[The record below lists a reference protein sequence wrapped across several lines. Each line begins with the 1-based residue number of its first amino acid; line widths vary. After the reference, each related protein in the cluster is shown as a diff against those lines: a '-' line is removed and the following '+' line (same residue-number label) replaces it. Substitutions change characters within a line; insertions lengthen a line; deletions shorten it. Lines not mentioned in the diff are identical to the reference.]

1 MVYDN
6 CSSPDDRRA
15 RCEKYRLSRF
25 YRVHL
30 ISKEMDR
37 MTNKKFKL
45 AAMSLALTACVAAS
59 PLSAGA
65 EAPEAAADVQ
75 PSAAADTATEDKPS
89 PETVAAE
96 EPAAEAAA
104 DPVEETPAQS
114 TEEPPAQEPE
124 AAPAGDAAV
133 LPALPG
139 ARPVVVDMPAAEA
152 PADAAG
158 EPAEA
163 AEDPKDA
170 ADSAEETAEDADA
183 AEDAETPEPPE
194 IAIARPDAAQ
204 PAVQP
209 GIAAPAIQPGG
220 ISVMLPGETRQVALN
235 TQASNEDGTVMG
247 DFETVVKNAKAGQ
260 EIILQEDYTGSL
272 TIFDWIRLNLN
283 KKTVTGTITVDL
295 SGKKADGSRGTVEIV
310 NGTITGG
317 TESGVKITGAEGS
330 EILLKDLTITGNR
343 NDTSGYGGG
352 GVCADSGDL
361 TIDHCRIT
369 DNTAAN
375 GSGGG
380 VSMGGKHGGTV
391 ENASLTIKDSVI
403 SGNTSTAQGGGV
415 YAAVTDGSVSIT
427 GSTLSGNSATAQGG
441 GISVSASGSTDVT
454 LSGNTILEN
463 TAGQDGGG
471 IYLSRPEQS
480 ETAPDTTICGNT
492 IQKNSGKNG
501 GGIKLDNTSATLE
514 NNTILENTAQNAGG
528 GLRADTRSAAV
539 TCTLRNN
546 TIANNTAVT
555 GGGISS
561 GSSSLIYKNEYTGY
575 TCTIVMESGSVTGNT
590 ARTTLGTYGGGGVH
604 LTGNGSRF
612 VMKGGTIAGNN
623 ANCGGGIYSENYE
636 GISILGG
643 AIQGNRA
650 AKHGGGIYIRNS
662 MPNRTIAGSVT
673 NTVEQEVLDI
683 GSTVVISGN
692 TAGQLG
698 GGIYADNGV
707 TVRLAGYLLNNHAGT
722 AGADLYLTA
731 GSTEDKNRNVLVL
744 RRVSK
749 DDDWT
754 LVDCGHTIDG
764 WYIDGDED
772 GNNRWNADATVDAD
786 GNEIPKFIM
795 NLDTLLD
802 GSDYTILQDENGDYV
817 ITVGGKALAL
827 KAAHAVIPPEPT
839 PDPEPTPGPN
849 PTPDPEPTPITP
861 ETPESPEVPEAPG
874 ETPVTPI
881 STPTQTVA
889 PSGTH
894 LPQTGTSLFAA
905 LAMALS
911 GIALTAAGAWASLT
925 GRRCRH

>member
-1 MVYDN
+1 MVCNN

-352 GVCADSGDL
+352 
-361 TIDHCRIT
+361 
-369 DNTAAN
+369 
-375 GSGGG
+375 
-380 VSMGGKHGGTV
+380 
-391 ENASLTIKDSVI
+391 
-403 SGNTSTAQGGGV
+403 
-415 YAAVTDGSVSIT
+415 
-427 GSTLSGNSATAQGG
+427 
-441 GISVSASGSTDVT
+441 
-454 LSGNTILEN
+454 
-463 TAGQDGGG
+463 
-471 IYLSRPEQS
+471 
-480 ETAPDTTICGNT
+480 
-492 IQKNSGKNG
+492 
-501 GGIKLDNTSATLE
+501 
-514 NNTILENTAQNAGG
+514 
-528 GLRADTRSAAV
+528 
-539 TCTLRNN
+539 
-546 TIANNTAVT
+546 
-555 GGGISS
+555 ISS

-643 AIQGNRA
+643 TIQGNRA

-731 GSTEDKNRNVLVL
+731 GSAEDKNRNVLIL

-795 NLDTLLD
+795 NLDALLD

-861 ETPESPEVPEAPG
+861 ETPESPEVPVAPG

>member
-1 MVYDN
+1 M
-6 CSSPDDRRA
+6 
-15 RCEKYRLSRF
+15 
-25 YRVHL
+25 
-30 ISKEMDR
+30 
-37 MTNKKFKL
+37 
-45 AAMSLALTACVAAS
+45 
-59 PLSAGA
+59 
-65 EAPEAAADVQ
+65 
-75 PSAAADTATEDKPS
+75 
-89 PETVAAE
+89 
-96 EPAAEAAA
+96 
-104 DPVEETPAQS
+104 
-114 TEEPPAQEPE
+114 
-124 AAPAGDAAV
+124 
-133 LPALPG
+133 PALPG

-183 AEDAETPEPPE
+183 AEDAETPETPE

-380 VSMGGKHGGTV
+380 VSMGSKHGGTV

-403 SGNTSTAQGGGV
+403 SGNTSTAQGGG
-415 YAAVTDGSVSIT
+415 
-427 GSTLSGNSATAQGG
+427 
-441 GISVSASGSTDVT
+441 
-454 LSGNTILEN
+454 
-463 TAGQDGGG
+463 
-471 IYLSRPEQS
+471 
-480 ETAPDTTICGNT
+480 
-492 IQKNSGKNG
+492 
-501 GGIKLDNTSATLE
+501 
-514 NNTILENTAQNAGG
+514 
-528 GLRADTRSAAV
+528 
-539 TCTLRNN
+539 
-546 TIANNTAVT
+546 
-555 GGGISS
+555 
-561 GSSSLIYKNEYTGY
+561 
-575 TCTIVMESGSVTGNT
+575 
-590 ARTTLGTYGGGGVH
+590 
-604 LTGNGSRF
+604 
-612 VMKGGTIAGNN
+612 
-623 ANCGGGIYSENYE
+623 IYSENYE
-636 GISILGG
+636 GISILSG

-707 TVRLAGYLLNNHAGT
+707 TVRLAGYLLNSHAGT

-731 GSTEDKNRNVLVL
+731 GSAEDKNRNVLVL

-925 GRRCRH
+925 GKYARH

>member
-1 MVYDN
+1 MVCNN

-163 AEDPKDA
+163 AEDSKDA

-194 IAIARPDAAQ
+194 IAIARPDSAQ

-272 TIFDWIRLNLN
+272 TTFDWIRLNLN

-380 VSMGGKHGGTV
+380 VSMGGKHGGIV

-441 GISVSASGSTDVT
+441 GISVSTSGSTDVT

-501 GGIKLDNTSATLE
+501 GGI
-514 NNTILENTAQNAGG
+514 
-528 GLRADTRSAAV
+528 
-539 TCTLRNN
+539 
-546 TIANNTAVT
+546 
-555 GGGISS
+555 
-561 GSSSLIYKNEYTGY
+561 
-575 TCTIVMESGSVTGNT
+575 
-590 ARTTLGTYGGGGVH
+590 
-604 LTGNGSRF
+604 
-612 VMKGGTIAGNN
+612 
-623 ANCGGGIYSENYE
+623 
-636 GISILGG
+636 
-643 AIQGNRA
+643 
-650 AKHGGGIYIRNS
+650 
-662 MPNRTIAGSVT
+662 
-673 NTVEQEVLDI
+673 
-683 GSTVVISGN
+683 
-692 TAGQLG
+692 
-698 GGIYADNGV
+698 YADNGV

-731 GSTEDKNRNVLVL
+731 GSAEDKNRNVLIL

>member
-1 MVYDN
+1 MVCNN

-260 EIILQEDYTGSL
+260 EIVLQEDYTGSL
-272 TIFDWIRLNLN
+272 TTFDWIRLNLN

-295 SGKKADGSRGTVEIV
+295 SGKKADGSRGAVEIV
-310 NGTITGG
+310 NG
-317 TESGVKITGAEGS
+317 
-330 EILLKDLTITGNR
+330 TITGNR

-380 VSMGGKHGGTV
+380 VSMGG
-391 ENASLTIKDSVI
+391 
-403 SGNTSTAQGGGV
+403 
-415 YAAVTDGSVSIT
+415 
-427 GSTLSGNSATAQGG
+427 
-441 GISVSASGSTDVT
+441 
-454 LSGNTILEN
+454 
-463 TAGQDGGG
+463 
-471 IYLSRPEQS
+471 
-480 ETAPDTTICGNT
+480 
-492 IQKNSGKNG
+492 
-501 GGIKLDNTSATLE
+501 
-514 NNTILENTAQNAGG
+514 
-528 GLRADTRSAAV
+528 
-539 TCTLRNN
+539 
-546 TIANNTAVT
+546 
-555 GGGISS
+555 
-561 GSSSLIYKNEYTGY
+561 
-575 TCTIVMESGSVTGNT
+575 
-590 ARTTLGTYGGGGVH
+590 
-604 LTGNGSRF
+604 
-612 VMKGGTIAGNN
+612 
-623 ANCGGGIYSENYE
+623 
-636 GISILGG
+636 
-643 AIQGNRA
+643 
-650 AKHGGGIYIRNS
+650 KHGGGIYIRNS

-731 GSTEDKNRNVLVL
+731 GSTEDKNRNVLIL

-849 PTPDPEPTPITP
+849 PTPDPEPTPITL

-925 GRRCRH
+925 GKYARH

>member
-1 MVYDN
+1 MVCNN

-391 ENASLTIKDSVI
+391 ENASITIKDSVI

-501 GGIKLDNTSATLE
+501 G
-514 NNTILENTAQNAGG
+514 
-528 GLRADTRSAAV
+528 
-539 TCTLRNN
+539 C
-546 TIANNTAVT
+546 
-555 GGGISS
+555 
-561 GSSSLIYKNEYTGY
+561 
-575 TCTIVMESGSVTGNT
+575 
-590 ARTTLGTYGGGGVH
+590 
-604 LTGNGSRF
+604 
-612 VMKGGTIAGNN
+612 
-623 ANCGGGIYSENYE
+623 
-636 GISILGG
+636 
-643 AIQGNRA
+643 
-650 AKHGGGIYIRNS
+650 IYIRNS

-731 GSTEDKNRNVLVL
+731 GSAEDKNRNVLIL

>member
-1 MVYDN
+1 ML
-6 CSSPDDRRA
+6 P
-15 RCEKYRLSRF
+15 KTLKRLSPQR
-25 YRVHL
+25 
-30 ISKEMDR
+30 
-37 MTNKKFKL
+37 
-45 AAMSLALTACVAAS
+45 S
-59 PLSAGA
+59 PL
-65 EAPEAAADVQ
+65 
-75 PSAAADTATEDKPS
+75 
-89 PETVAAE
+89 
-96 EPAAEAAA
+96 
-104 DPVEETPAQS
+104 
-114 TEEPPAQEPE
+114 
-124 AAPAGDAAV
+124 
-133 LPALPG
+133 
-139 ARPVVVDMPAAEA
+139 
-152 PADAAG
+152 
-158 EPAEA
+158 
-163 AEDPKDA
+163 
-170 ADSAEETAEDADA
+170 
-183 AEDAETPEPPE
+183 
-194 IAIARPDAAQ
+194 

-391 ENASLTIKDSVI
+391 ENASITIKDSVI

-501 GGIKLDNTSATLE
+501 GGI
-514 NNTILENTAQNAGG
+514 
-528 GLRADTRSAAV
+528 
-539 TCTLRNN
+539 
-546 TIANNTAVT
+546 
-555 GGGISS
+555 
-561 GSSSLIYKNEYTGY
+561 
-575 TCTIVMESGSVTGNT
+575 
-590 ARTTLGTYGGGGVH
+590 
-604 LTGNGSRF
+604 
-612 VMKGGTIAGNN
+612 
-623 ANCGGGIYSENYE
+623 
-636 GISILGG
+636 
-643 AIQGNRA
+643 
-650 AKHGGGIYIRNS
+650 YIRNS

-731 GSTEDKNRNVLVL
+731 GSAEDKNRNVLIL

-795 NLDTLLD
+795 NLDALLD
-802 GSDYTILQDENGDYV
+802 GSDYTILQDENGDYI

-925 GRRCRH
+925 GKYARH

>member
-1 MVYDN
+1 
-6 CSSPDDRRA
+6 
-15 RCEKYRLSRF
+15 
-25 YRVHL
+25 
-30 ISKEMDR
+30 
-37 MTNKKFKL
+37 
-45 AAMSLALTACVAAS
+45 MSLALTACVAAS
-59 PLSAGA
+59 PLSAG
-65 EAPEAAADVQ
+65 
-75 PSAAADTATEDKPS
+75 
-89 PETVAAE
+89 
-96 EPAAEAAA
+96 
-104 DPVEETPAQS
+104 
-114 TEEPPAQEPE
+114 
-124 AAPAGDAAV
+124 
-133 LPALPG
+133 
-139 ARPVVVDMPAAEA
+139 AEA

-380 VSMGGKHGGTV
+380 VSMGSKHGGTV

-441 GISVSASGSTDVT
+441 GISVSTSGSTDVT

-463 TAGQDGGG
+463 TAGQD
-471 IYLSRPEQS
+471 
-480 ETAPDTTICGNT
+480 
-492 IQKNSGKNG
+492 
-501 GGIKLDNTSATLE
+501 
-514 NNTILENTAQNAGG
+514 
-528 GLRADTRSAAV
+528 
-539 TCTLRNN
+539 
-546 TIANNTAVT
+546 
-555 GGGISS
+555 
-561 GSSSLIYKNEYTGY
+561 
-575 TCTIVMESGSVTGNT
+575 
-590 ARTTLGTYGGGGVH
+590 
-604 LTGNGSRF
+604 
-612 VMKGGTIAGNN
+612 
-623 ANCGGGIYSENYE
+623 GGGIYSENYE

-662 MPNRTIAGSVT
+662 IPNRTIAGSVT

-731 GSTEDKNRNVLVL
+731 GSAEDKNRNVLIL

-861 ETPESPEVPEAPG
+861 ETPESPEVPVAPG

-925 GRRCRH
+925 GKYARH

>member
-1 MVYDN
+1 
-6 CSSPDDRRA
+6 
-15 RCEKYRLSRF
+15 
-25 YRVHL
+25 
-30 ISKEMDR
+30 
-37 MTNKKFKL
+37 
-45 AAMSLALTACVAAS
+45 MSLALTACVAAS
-59 PLSAGA
+59 PLSAG
-65 EAPEAAADVQ
+65 
-75 PSAAADTATEDKPS
+75 
-89 PETVAAE
+89 
-96 EPAAEAAA
+96 
-104 DPVEETPAQS
+104 
-114 TEEPPAQEPE
+114 
-124 AAPAGDAAV
+124 
-133 LPALPG
+133 
-139 ARPVVVDMPAAEA
+139 AEA

-380 VSMGGKHGGTV
+380 VSMGSKHGGTV

-441 GISVSASGSTDVT
+441 GISVSTSGSTDVT

-463 TAGQDGGG
+463 TAGQD
-471 IYLSRPEQS
+471 
-480 ETAPDTTICGNT
+480 
-492 IQKNSGKNG
+492 
-501 GGIKLDNTSATLE
+501 
-514 NNTILENTAQNAGG
+514 
-528 GLRADTRSAAV
+528 
-539 TCTLRNN
+539 
-546 TIANNTAVT
+546 
-555 GGGISS
+555 
-561 GSSSLIYKNEYTGY
+561 
-575 TCTIVMESGSVTGNT
+575 
-590 ARTTLGTYGGGGVH
+590 
-604 LTGNGSRF
+604 
-612 VMKGGTIAGNN
+612 
-623 ANCGGGIYSENYE
+623 GGGIYSENYE

-731 GSTEDKNRNVLVL
+731 GSAEDKNRNVLIL

-817 ITVGGKALAL
+817 ITIGGKALAL

-874 ETPVTPI
+874 KTPVTPI

-925 GRRCRH
+925 GKYARH

>member
-1 MVYDN
+1 M
-6 CSSPDDRRA
+6 
-15 RCEKYRLSRF
+15 
-25 YRVHL
+25 HL

-65 EAPEAAADVQ
+65 EAPEAAADVH

-220 ISVMLPGETRQVALN
+220 ISVMLPGETRQVALS

-501 GGIKLDNTSATLE
+501 GGI
-514 NNTILENTAQNAGG
+514 
-528 GLRADTRSAAV
+528 
-539 TCTLRNN
+539 
-546 TIANNTAVT
+546 
-555 GGGISS
+555 
-561 GSSSLIYKNEYTGY
+561 
-575 TCTIVMESGSVTGNT
+575 
-590 ARTTLGTYGGGGVH
+590 
-604 LTGNGSRF
+604 
-612 VMKGGTIAGNN
+612 
-623 ANCGGGIYSENYE
+623 
-636 GISILGG
+636 
-643 AIQGNRA
+643 
-650 AKHGGGIYIRNS
+650 YIRNS

-861 ETPESPEVPEAPG
+861 ETPEAPG

>member
-1 MVYDN
+1 MVCNN

-295 SGKKADGSRGTVEIV
+295 SGKKADGSRGAVEIV

-492 IQKNSGKNG
+492 IQKNSGKN
-501 GGIKLDNTSATLE
+501 
-514 NNTILENTAQNAGG
+514 
-528 GLRADTRSAAV
+528 
-539 TCTLRNN
+539 
-546 TIANNTAVT
+546 
-555 GGGISS
+555 
-561 GSSSLIYKNEYTGY
+561 
-575 TCTIVMESGSVTGNT
+575 
-590 ARTTLGTYGGGGVH
+590 
-604 LTGNGSRF
+604 
-612 VMKGGTIAGNN
+612 
-623 ANCGGGIYSENYE
+623 
-636 GISILGG
+636 
-643 AIQGNRA
+643 
-650 AKHGGGIYIRNS
+650 GGGIYIRNS

-861 ETPESPEVPEAPG
+861 ETPEAPG

>member
-1 MVYDN
+1 
-6 CSSPDDRRA
+6 
-15 RCEKYRLSRF
+15 
-25 YRVHL
+25 
-30 ISKEMDR
+30 
-37 MTNKKFKL
+37 
-45 AAMSLALTACVAAS
+45 MSLALTACVAAS

-114 TEEPPAQEPE
+114 TEEPPAQETE

-260 EIILQEDYTGSL
+260 EIVLQEDYTGSL

-352 GVCADSGDL
+352 
-361 TIDHCRIT
+361 
-369 DNTAAN
+369 
-375 GSGGG
+375 

-427 GSTLSGNSATAQGG
+427 DSTLSGNSATAQGG

-492 IQKNSGKNG
+492 IQKNSGKN
-501 GGIKLDNTSATLE
+501 
-514 NNTILENTAQNAGG
+514 
-528 GLRADTRSAAV
+528 
-539 TCTLRNN
+539 
-546 TIANNTAVT
+546 
-555 GGGISS
+555 
-561 GSSSLIYKNEYTGY
+561 
-575 TCTIVMESGSVTGNT
+575 
-590 ARTTLGTYGGGGVH
+590 
-604 LTGNGSRF
+604 
-612 VMKGGTIAGNN
+612 
-623 ANCGGGIYSENYE
+623 
-636 GISILGG
+636 
-643 AIQGNRA
+643 
-650 AKHGGGIYIRNS
+650 GGGIYIRNS

-731 GSTEDKNRNVLVL
+731 GSAEDKNRNVLIL

-817 ITVGGKALAL
+817 ITVSGKALAL

-849 PTPDPEPTPITP
+849 STPDPEPTPITP
-861 ETPESPEVPEAPG
+861 ETPESPEVPVAPG

-925 GRRCRH
+925 GKYARH

>member
-1 MVYDN
+1 MVCNN

-65 EAPEAAADVQ
+65 EAPE
-75 PSAAADTATEDKPS
+75 AAADTATEDKPS

-310 NGTITGG
+310 NGTITG
-317 TESGVKITGAEGS
+317 
-330 EILLKDLTITGNR
+330 NR

-403 SGNTSTAQGGGV
+403 SGNASTAQGGGV

-441 GISVSASGSTDVT
+441 GISVSTSGSTDVT

-492 IQKNSGKNG
+492 IQKNSGKN
-501 GGIKLDNTSATLE
+501 
-514 NNTILENTAQNAGG
+514 
-528 GLRADTRSAAV
+528 
-539 TCTLRNN
+539 
-546 TIANNTAVT
+546 
-555 GGGISS
+555 
-561 GSSSLIYKNEYTGY
+561 
-575 TCTIVMESGSVTGNT
+575 
-590 ARTTLGTYGGGGVH
+590 
-604 LTGNGSRF
+604 
-612 VMKGGTIAGNN
+612 
-623 ANCGGGIYSENYE
+623 
-636 GISILGG
+636 
-643 AIQGNRA
+643 
-650 AKHGGGIYIRNS
+650 
-662 MPNRTIAGSVT
+662 
-673 NTVEQEVLDI
+673 
-683 GSTVVISGN
+683 
-692 TAGQLG
+692 G

-861 ETPESPEVPEAPG
+861 ETPESPEVPEAPD

-925 GRRCRH
+925 GKYARH

>member
-1 MVYDN
+1 
-6 CSSPDDRRA
+6 
-15 RCEKYRLSRF
+15 
-25 YRVHL
+25 
-30 ISKEMDR
+30 
-37 MTNKKFKL
+37 
-45 AAMSLALTACVAAS
+45 MSLALTACVAAS
-59 PLSAGA
+59 PLSAG
-65 EAPEAAADVQ
+65 
-75 PSAAADTATEDKPS
+75 
-89 PETVAAE
+89 
-96 EPAAEAAA
+96 
-104 DPVEETPAQS
+104 
-114 TEEPPAQEPE
+114 
-124 AAPAGDAAV
+124 
-133 LPALPG
+133 
-139 ARPVVVDMPAAEA
+139 AEA

-260 EIILQEDYTGSL
+260 EIVLQEDYTGSL

-295 SGKKADGSRGTVEIV
+295 SGKKADGSRGAVEIV

-330 EILLKDLTITGNR
+330 EILLKGLTITGNR

-380 VSMGGKHGGTV
+380 VSMGSKHGGTV

-471 IYLSRPEQS
+471 IY
-480 ETAPDTTICGNT
+480 
-492 IQKNSGKNG
+492 
-501 GGIKLDNTSATLE
+501 
-514 NNTILENTAQNAGG
+514 
-528 GLRADTRSAAV
+528 
-539 TCTLRNN
+539 
-546 TIANNTAVT
+546 
-555 GGGISS
+555 
-561 GSSSLIYKNEYTGY
+561 
-575 TCTIVMESGSVTGNT
+575 
-590 ARTTLGTYGGGGVH
+590 
-604 LTGNGSRF
+604 
-612 VMKGGTIAGNN
+612 
-623 ANCGGGIYSENYE
+623 SENYE

-673 NTVEQEVLDI
+673 STVEQEVLDI

-731 GSTEDKNRNVLVL
+731 GSAEDKNRNVLIL

-849 PTPDPEPTPITP
+849 STPDPEPTPITP
-861 ETPESPEVPEAPG
+861 ETPESPEVPVAPG

-911 GIALTAAGAWASLT
+911 GIALADAGAWASLT
-925 GRRCRH
+925 GKYARH

>member
-1 MVYDN
+1 MVCNN

-89 PETVAAE
+89 PETVATE

-163 AEDPKDA
+163 AEDSKDA

-194 IAIARPDAAQ
+194 IAIARPDSAQ

-272 TIFDWIRLNLN
+272 TTFDWIRLNLN

-380 VSMGGKHGGTV
+380 VSMGGKHGGIV

-492 IQKNSGKNG
+492 IQKNSGKN
-501 GGIKLDNTSATLE
+501 
-514 NNTILENTAQNAGG
+514 
-528 GLRADTRSAAV
+528 
-539 TCTLRNN
+539 
-546 TIANNTAVT
+546 
-555 GGGISS
+555 
-561 GSSSLIYKNEYTGY
+561 
-575 TCTIVMESGSVTGNT
+575 
-590 ARTTLGTYGGGGVH
+590 
-604 LTGNGSRF
+604 
-612 VMKGGTIAGNN
+612 
-623 ANCGGGIYSENYE
+623 
-636 GISILGG
+636 
-643 AIQGNRA
+643 
-650 AKHGGGIYIRNS
+650 GGGIYIRNS

>member
-1 MVYDN
+1 
-6 CSSPDDRRA
+6 
-15 RCEKYRLSRF
+15 
-25 YRVHL
+25 
-30 ISKEMDR
+30 
-37 MTNKKFKL
+37 
-45 AAMSLALTACVAAS
+45 MSLALTACVAAS

-65 EAPEAAADVQ
+65 EAADVQ

-114 TEEPPAQEPE
+114 TEEPPAQETE

-170 ADSAEETAEDADA
+170 VDSAEETAEDADA

-295 SGKKADGSRGTVEIV
+295 SGKKADGSRGAVEIV
-310 NGTITGG
+310 NG
-317 TESGVKITGAEGS
+317 
-330 EILLKDLTITGNR
+330 TITGNR
-343 NDTSGYGGG
+343 NDTSGYG
-352 GVCADSGDL
+352 
-361 TIDHCRIT
+361 
-369 DNTAAN
+369 
-375 GSGGG
+375 
-380 VSMGGKHGGTV
+380 
-391 ENASLTIKDSVI
+391 
-403 SGNTSTAQGGGV
+403 
-415 YAAVTDGSVSIT
+415 
-427 GSTLSGNSATAQGG
+427 GG

-731 GSTEDKNRNVLVL
+731 GSAEDKNRNVLIL

-817 ITVGGKALAL
+817 ITVSGKALAL

-849 PTPDPEPTPITP
+849 STPDPEPTPITP
-861 ETPESPEVPEAPG
+861 ETPESPEVPVAPG

-889 PSGTH
+889 TSGTH

-925 GRRCRH
+925 GKYARH

>member
-1 MVYDN
+1 
-6 CSSPDDRRA
+6 
-15 RCEKYRLSRF
+15 
-25 YRVHL
+25 
-30 ISKEMDR
+30 

-170 ADSAEETAEDADA
+170 ADFAEETAEDADA

-260 EIILQEDYTGSL
+260 EIVLQEDYTGSL
-272 TIFDWIRLNLN
+272 TTFDWIRLNLN

-295 SGKKADGSRGTVEIV
+295 SGKKADGSRGAVEIV

-501 GGIKLDNTSATLE
+501 GGI
-514 NNTILENTAQNAGG
+514 
-528 GLRADTRSAAV
+528 
-539 TCTLRNN
+539 
-546 TIANNTAVT
+546 
-555 GGGISS
+555 
-561 GSSSLIYKNEYTGY
+561 
-575 TCTIVMESGSVTGNT
+575 
-590 ARTTLGTYGGGGVH
+590 
-604 LTGNGSRF
+604 
-612 VMKGGTIAGNN
+612 
-623 ANCGGGIYSENYE
+623 
-636 GISILGG
+636 
-643 AIQGNRA
+643 
-650 AKHGGGIYIRNS
+650 
-662 MPNRTIAGSVT
+662 
-673 NTVEQEVLDI
+673 
-683 GSTVVISGN
+683 
-692 TAGQLG
+692 
-698 GGIYADNGV
+698 YADNGV

-731 GSTEDKNRNVLVL
+731 GSAEDKNRNVLIL

>member
-1 MVYDN
+1 MAGFFASFWHFFAFGGFAGRTAFCECLSCFLPFRRLDRQFFQKTVYNN

-163 AEDPKDA
+163 AEDSKDA

-209 GIAAPAIQPGG
+209 GIAAPAIQPSG

-283 KKTVTGTITVDL
+283 KKTVTGTITIDL

-352 GVCADSGDL
+352 G
-361 TIDHCRIT
+361 
-369 DNTAAN
+369 
-375 GSGGG
+375 
-380 VSMGGKHGGTV
+380 
-391 ENASLTIKDSVI
+391 
-403 SGNTSTAQGGGV
+403 
-415 YAAVTDGSVSIT
+415 
-427 GSTLSGNSATAQGG
+427 
-441 GISVSASGSTDVT
+441 
-454 LSGNTILEN
+454 
-463 TAGQDGGG
+463 
-471 IYLSRPEQS
+471 
-480 ETAPDTTICGNT
+480 
-492 IQKNSGKNG
+492 
-501 GGIKLDNTSATLE
+501 
-514 NNTILENTAQNAGG
+514 
-528 GLRADTRSAAV
+528 
-539 TCTLRNN
+539 
-546 TIANNTAVT
+546 
-555 GGGISS
+555 
-561 GSSSLIYKNEYTGY
+561 
-575 TCTIVMESGSVTGNT
+575 
-590 ARTTLGTYGGGGVH
+590 
-604 LTGNGSRF
+604 
-612 VMKGGTIAGNN
+612 
-623 ANCGGGIYSENYE
+623 
-636 GISILGG
+636 
-643 AIQGNRA
+643 
-650 AKHGGGIYIRNS
+650 
-662 MPNRTIAGSVT
+662 
-673 NTVEQEVLDI
+673 
-683 GSTVVISGN
+683 
-692 TAGQLG
+692 
-698 GGIYADNGV
+698 IYADNGV

-731 GSTEDKNRNVLVL
+731 GSDEDKNRNVLIL

-849 PTPDPEPTPITP
+849 STPDPEPTPITP
-861 ETPESPEVPEAPG
+861 ETPESPEVPVAPG

-925 GRRCRH
+925 GKYARH

>member
-1 MVYDN
+1 MVCNN

-114 TEEPPAQEPE
+114 TEEPPAQETE

-170 ADSAEETAEDADA
+170 ADFAEETAEDADA

-295 SGKKADGSRGTVEIV
+295 SGKKTDGSRGTVEIV
-310 NGTITGG
+310 NGTITG
-317 TESGVKITGAEGS
+317 K
-330 EILLKDLTITGNR
+330 R

-492 IQKNSGKNG
+492 IQKNSGKN
-501 GGIKLDNTSATLE
+501 
-514 NNTILENTAQNAGG
+514 
-528 GLRADTRSAAV
+528 
-539 TCTLRNN
+539 
-546 TIANNTAVT
+546 
-555 GGGISS
+555 
-561 GSSSLIYKNEYTGY
+561 
-575 TCTIVMESGSVTGNT
+575 
-590 ARTTLGTYGGGGVH
+590 
-604 LTGNGSRF
+604 
-612 VMKGGTIAGNN
+612 
-623 ANCGGGIYSENYE
+623 
-636 GISILGG
+636 
-643 AIQGNRA
+643 
-650 AKHGGGIYIRNS
+650 
-662 MPNRTIAGSVT
+662 
-673 NTVEQEVLDI
+673 
-683 GSTVVISGN
+683 
-692 TAGQLG
+692 G

>member
-1 MVYDN
+1 MVCNN

-65 EAPEAAADVQ
+65 EAPEAAADVH

-415 YAAVTDGSVSIT
+415 YAAVTDGSVPIT

-501 GGIKLDNTSATLE
+501 GGI
-514 NNTILENTAQNAGG
+514 
-528 GLRADTRSAAV
+528 
-539 TCTLRNN
+539 
-546 TIANNTAVT
+546 
-555 GGGISS
+555 
-561 GSSSLIYKNEYTGY
+561 
-575 TCTIVMESGSVTGNT
+575 
-590 ARTTLGTYGGGGVH
+590 
-604 LTGNGSRF
+604 
-612 VMKGGTIAGNN
+612 
-623 ANCGGGIYSENYE
+623 
-636 GISILGG
+636 
-643 AIQGNRA
+643 
-650 AKHGGGIYIRNS
+650 
-662 MPNRTIAGSVT
+662 
-673 NTVEQEVLDI
+673 
-683 GSTVVISGN
+683 
-692 TAGQLG
+692 
-698 GGIYADNGV
+698 YADNGV

-731 GSTEDKNRNVLVL
+731 GSAEDKNRNVLIL

-795 NLDTLLD
+795 NPDTLLD

>member
-1 MVYDN
+1 
-6 CSSPDDRRA
+6 
-15 RCEKYRLSRF
+15 
-25 YRVHL
+25 
-30 ISKEMDR
+30 
-37 MTNKKFKL
+37 
-45 AAMSLALTACVAAS
+45 MSLALTACVAAS

-114 TEEPPAQEPE
+114 TEEPPAQETE

-260 EIILQEDYTGSL
+260 EIVLQEDYTGSL

-295 SGKKADGSRGTVEIV
+295 SGKKADGSRGAVEIV

-343 NDTSGYGGG
+343 NDTSGYG
-352 GVCADSGDL
+352 
-361 TIDHCRIT
+361 
-369 DNTAAN
+369 
-375 GSGGG
+375 
-380 VSMGGKHGGTV
+380 
-391 ENASLTIKDSVI
+391 
-403 SGNTSTAQGGGV
+403 
-415 YAAVTDGSVSIT
+415 
-427 GSTLSGNSATAQGG
+427 
-441 GISVSASGSTDVT
+441 
-454 LSGNTILEN
+454 
-463 TAGQDGGG
+463 
-471 IYLSRPEQS
+471 
-480 ETAPDTTICGNT
+480 
-492 IQKNSGKNG
+492 
-501 GGIKLDNTSATLE
+501 
-514 NNTILENTAQNAGG
+514 
-528 GLRADTRSAAV
+528 
-539 TCTLRNN
+539 
-546 TIANNTAVT
+546 
-555 GGGISS
+555 
-561 GSSSLIYKNEYTGY
+561 
-575 TCTIVMESGSVTGNT
+575 
-590 ARTTLGTYGGGGVH
+590 
-604 LTGNGSRF
+604 
-612 VMKGGTIAGNN
+612 
-623 ANCGGGIYSENYE
+623 GGGIYSENYE

-731 GSTEDKNRNVLVL
+731 GSAEDKNRNVLIL

-795 NLDTLLD
+795 NPDTLLD

-861 ETPESPEVPEAPG
+861 KTPESPEVPVAPG

-925 GRRCRH
+925 GKYARH

>member
-1 MVYDN
+1 MVCNN

-158 EPAEA
+158 EPTEA

-220 ISVMLPGETRQVALN
+220 ISVMLPGETRQVALS

-501 GGIKLDNTSATLE
+501 GGI
-514 NNTILENTAQNAGG
+514 
-528 GLRADTRSAAV
+528 
-539 TCTLRNN
+539 
-546 TIANNTAVT
+546 
-555 GGGISS
+555 
-561 GSSSLIYKNEYTGY
+561 
-575 TCTIVMESGSVTGNT
+575 
-590 ARTTLGTYGGGGVH
+590 
-604 LTGNGSRF
+604 
-612 VMKGGTIAGNN
+612 
-623 ANCGGGIYSENYE
+623 
-636 GISILGG
+636 
-643 AIQGNRA
+643 
-650 AKHGGGIYIRNS
+650 YIRNS

-731 GSTEDKNRNVLVL
+731 GSAEDKNRNVLIL

-874 ETPVTPI
+874 ETPVTSI

>member
-1 MVYDN
+1 MVCN
-6 CSSPDDRRA
+6 SCSSPDDRRA

-139 ARPVVVDMPAAEA
+139 ARPVVVDMPATEA

-183 AEDAETPEPPE
+183 AEDTETPEPPE

-260 EIILQEDYTGSL
+260 EIVLQEDYTGSL

-501 GGIKLDNTSATLE
+501 GGI
-514 NNTILENTAQNAGG
+514 
-528 GLRADTRSAAV
+528 
-539 TCTLRNN
+539 
-546 TIANNTAVT
+546 
-555 GGGISS
+555 
-561 GSSSLIYKNEYTGY
+561 
-575 TCTIVMESGSVTGNT
+575 
-590 ARTTLGTYGGGGVH
+590 
-604 LTGNGSRF
+604 
-612 VMKGGTIAGNN
+612 
-623 ANCGGGIYSENYE
+623 
-636 GISILGG
+636 
-643 AIQGNRA
+643 
-650 AKHGGGIYIRNS
+650 
-662 MPNRTIAGSVT
+662 
-673 NTVEQEVLDI
+673 
-683 GSTVVISGN
+683 
-692 TAGQLG
+692 
-698 GGIYADNGV
+698 YADNGV

-731 GSTEDKNRNVLVL
+731 GSAEDKNRNVLIL

-802 GSDYTILQDENGDYV
+802 GSDYTILQDENGDYI

>member
-1 MVYDN
+1 MVCNN

-124 AAPAGDAAV
+124 AAPAGDAAI

-260 EIILQEDYTGSL
+260 EIVLQEDYTGSL
-272 TIFDWIRLNLN
+272 TTFDWIRLNLN

-295 SGKKADGSRGTVEIV
+295 SGKKADGSRGAVEIV
-310 NGTITGG
+310 NG
-317 TESGVKITGAEGS
+317 
-330 EILLKDLTITGNR
+330 TITGNR

-352 GVCADSGDL
+352 GVCADSG
-361 TIDHCRIT
+361 
-369 DNTAAN
+369 
-375 GSGGG
+375 
-380 VSMGGKHGGTV
+380 
-391 ENASLTIKDSVI
+391 
-403 SGNTSTAQGGGV
+403 
-415 YAAVTDGSVSIT
+415 
-427 GSTLSGNSATAQGG
+427 
-441 GISVSASGSTDVT
+441 
-454 LSGNTILEN
+454 
-463 TAGQDGGG
+463 
-471 IYLSRPEQS
+471 
-480 ETAPDTTICGNT
+480 
-492 IQKNSGKNG
+492 
-501 GGIKLDNTSATLE
+501 
-514 NNTILENTAQNAGG
+514 
-528 GLRADTRSAAV
+528 
-539 TCTLRNN
+539 
-546 TIANNTAVT
+546 
-555 GGGISS
+555 
-561 GSSSLIYKNEYTGY
+561 LIYKNEYTGY

-731 GSTEDKNRNVLVL
+731 GSAEDKNRNVLIL

-861 ETPESPEVPEAPG
+861 ETPESPEVPVAPG

>member
-1 MVYDN
+1 M
-6 CSSPDDRRA
+6 
-15 RCEKYRLSRF
+15 
-25 YRVHL
+25 HL

-65 EAPEAAADVQ
+65 EAPEAAADVH

-403 SGNTSTAQGGGV
+403 SGNASTAQGGGV

-441 GISVSASGSTDVT
+441 GISVSTSGSTDVT

-492 IQKNSGKNG
+492 IQKNSGKN
-501 GGIKLDNTSATLE
+501 
-514 NNTILENTAQNAGG
+514 
-528 GLRADTRSAAV
+528 
-539 TCTLRNN
+539 
-546 TIANNTAVT
+546 
-555 GGGISS
+555 
-561 GSSSLIYKNEYTGY
+561 
-575 TCTIVMESGSVTGNT
+575 
-590 ARTTLGTYGGGGVH
+590 
-604 LTGNGSRF
+604 
-612 VMKGGTIAGNN
+612 
-623 ANCGGGIYSENYE
+623 
-636 GISILGG
+636 
-643 AIQGNRA
+643 
-650 AKHGGGIYIRNS
+650 GGGIYIRNS

-731 GSTEDKNRNVLVL
+731 GSTEDKNRNVLIL

>member
-1 MVYDN
+1 MVCNN

-124 AAPAGDAAV
+124 AAPAGDAAI

-260 EIILQEDYTGSL
+260 EIVLQEDYTGSL
-272 TIFDWIRLNLN
+272 TTFDWIRLNLN

-441 GISVSASGSTDVT
+441 GISVSTSGSTDVT

-501 GGIKLDNTSATLE
+501 GGI
-514 NNTILENTAQNAGG
+514 
-528 GLRADTRSAAV
+528 
-539 TCTLRNN
+539 
-546 TIANNTAVT
+546 
-555 GGGISS
+555 
-561 GSSSLIYKNEYTGY
+561 
-575 TCTIVMESGSVTGNT
+575 
-590 ARTTLGTYGGGGVH
+590 
-604 LTGNGSRF
+604 
-612 VMKGGTIAGNN
+612 
-623 ANCGGGIYSENYE
+623 
-636 GISILGG
+636 
-643 AIQGNRA
+643 
-650 AKHGGGIYIRNS
+650 YIRNS

-692 TAGQLG
+692 TAGRLG
-698 GGIYADNGV
+698 DGIYADNGV

-731 GSTEDKNRNVLVL
+731 GSAEDKNRNVLIL

-802 GSDYTILQDENGDYV
+802 GSDYTILQDENRDYV

>member
-1 MVYDN
+1 MVCNN

-124 AAPAGDAAV
+124 AAPAGDAAI

-463 TAGQDGGG
+463 TAGQDG
-471 IYLSRPEQS
+471 
-480 ETAPDTTICGNT
+480 
-492 IQKNSGKNG
+492 
-501 GGIKLDNTSATLE
+501 
-514 NNTILENTAQNAGG
+514 
-528 GLRADTRSAAV
+528 
-539 TCTLRNN
+539 
-546 TIANNTAVT
+546 
-555 GGGISS
+555 
-561 GSSSLIYKNEYTGY
+561 
-575 TCTIVMESGSVTGNT
+575 
-590 ARTTLGTYGGGGVH
+590 
-604 LTGNGSRF
+604 NGSRF

-731 GSTEDKNRNVLVL
+731 GSAEDKNRNVLIL

>member
-1 MVYDN
+1 
-6 CSSPDDRRA
+6 
-15 RCEKYRLSRF
+15 
-25 YRVHL
+25 
-30 ISKEMDR
+30 
-37 MTNKKFKL
+37 
-45 AAMSLALTACVAAS
+45 
-59 PLSAGA
+59 
-65 EAPEAAADVQ
+65 
-75 PSAAADTATEDKPS
+75 
-89 PETVAAE
+89 
-96 EPAAEAAA
+96 
-104 DPVEETPAQS
+104 
-114 TEEPPAQEPE
+114 
-124 AAPAGDAAV
+124 
-133 LPALPG
+133 
-139 ARPVVVDMPAAEA
+139 MPAAEA

-260 EIILQEDYTGSL
+260 EIVLQEDYTGSL
-272 TIFDWIRLNLN
+272 TTFDWIRLNLN

-295 SGKKADGSRGTVEIV
+295 SGKKADGSRGAVEIV
-310 NGTITGG
+310 NG
-317 TESGVKITGAEGS
+317 
-330 EILLKDLTITGNR
+330 TITGNR

-380 VSMGGKHGGTV
+380 VSMGG
-391 ENASLTIKDSVI
+391 
-403 SGNTSTAQGGGV
+403 
-415 YAAVTDGSVSIT
+415 
-427 GSTLSGNSATAQGG
+427 
-441 GISVSASGSTDVT
+441 
-454 LSGNTILEN
+454 
-463 TAGQDGGG
+463 
-471 IYLSRPEQS
+471 
-480 ETAPDTTICGNT
+480 
-492 IQKNSGKNG
+492 
-501 GGIKLDNTSATLE
+501 
-514 NNTILENTAQNAGG
+514 
-528 GLRADTRSAAV
+528 
-539 TCTLRNN
+539 
-546 TIANNTAVT
+546 
-555 GGGISS
+555 
-561 GSSSLIYKNEYTGY
+561 
-575 TCTIVMESGSVTGNT
+575 
-590 ARTTLGTYGGGGVH
+590 
-604 LTGNGSRF
+604 
-612 VMKGGTIAGNN
+612 
-623 ANCGGGIYSENYE
+623 
-636 GISILGG
+636 
-643 AIQGNRA
+643 
-650 AKHGGGIYIRNS
+650 KHGGGIYIRNS

-731 GSTEDKNRNVLVL
+731 GSTEDKNRNVLIL

-911 GIALTAAGAWASLT
+911 G
-925 GRRCRH
+925 RRCRH

>member
-1 MVYDN
+1 MVCNN

-260 EIILQEDYTGSL
+260 EIVLQEDYTGSL
-272 TIFDWIRLNLN
+272 TTFDWIRLNLN

-380 VSMGGKHGGTV
+380 VSMGGKHGG
-391 ENASLTIKDSVI
+391 
-403 SGNTSTAQGGGV
+403 
-415 YAAVTDGSVSIT
+415 
-427 GSTLSGNSATAQGG
+427 
-441 GISVSASGSTDVT
+441 
-454 LSGNTILEN
+454 
-463 TAGQDGGG
+463 
-471 IYLSRPEQS
+471 
-480 ETAPDTTICGNT
+480 
-492 IQKNSGKNG
+492 
-501 GGIKLDNTSATLE
+501 
-514 NNTILENTAQNAGG
+514 
-528 GLRADTRSAAV
+528 
-539 TCTLRNN
+539 
-546 TIANNTAVT
+546 
-555 GGGISS
+555 
-561 GSSSLIYKNEYTGY
+561 
-575 TCTIVMESGSVTGNT
+575 
-590 ARTTLGTYGGGGVH
+590 
-604 LTGNGSRF
+604 
-612 VMKGGTIAGNN
+612 
-623 ANCGGGIYSENYE
+623 
-636 GISILGG
+636 
-643 AIQGNRA
+643 
-650 AKHGGGIYIRNS
+650 GIYIRNS

-731 GSTEDKNRNVLVL
+731 GSAEDKNRNVLIL

>member
-1 MVYDN
+1 M
-6 CSSPDDRRA
+6 
-15 RCEKYRLSRF
+15 
-25 YRVHL
+25 HL

-133 LPALPG
+133 LSALPG

-158 EPAEA
+158 EPAES

-295 SGKKADGSRGTVEIV
+295 SGKKADGSRGAVEIV

-501 GGIKLDNTSATLE
+501 GGI
-514 NNTILENTAQNAGG
+514 
-528 GLRADTRSAAV
+528 
-539 TCTLRNN
+539 
-546 TIANNTAVT
+546 
-555 GGGISS
+555 
-561 GSSSLIYKNEYTGY
+561 
-575 TCTIVMESGSVTGNT
+575 
-590 ARTTLGTYGGGGVH
+590 
-604 LTGNGSRF
+604 
-612 VMKGGTIAGNN
+612 
-623 ANCGGGIYSENYE
+623 
-636 GISILGG
+636 
-643 AIQGNRA
+643 
-650 AKHGGGIYIRNS
+650 YIRNS

-731 GSTEDKNRNVLVL
+731 GSAEDKNRNVLVL

-874 ETPVTPI
+874 ETPVIPI

>member
-1 MVYDN
+1 
-6 CSSPDDRRA
+6 
-15 RCEKYRLSRF
+15 
-25 YRVHL
+25 
-30 ISKEMDR
+30 
-37 MTNKKFKL
+37 
-45 AAMSLALTACVAAS
+45 
-59 PLSAGA
+59 
-65 EAPEAAADVQ
+65 
-75 PSAAADTATEDKPS
+75 
-89 PETVAAE
+89 
-96 EPAAEAAA
+96 
-104 DPVEETPAQS
+104 
-114 TEEPPAQEPE
+114 
-124 AAPAGDAAV
+124 
-133 LPALPG
+133 
-139 ARPVVVDMPAAEA
+139 MPAAEA

-194 IAIARPDAAQ
+194 IVIARPDAAQ

-260 EIILQEDYTGSL
+260 EIVLQEDYTGSL

-380 VSMGGKHGGTV
+380 VSMGSKHGGTV

-441 GISVSASGSTDVT
+441 GI
-454 LSGNTILEN
+454 
-463 TAGQDGGG
+463 
-471 IYLSRPEQS
+471 YLSRPEQS

-492 IQKNSGKNG
+492 IQKNSGKN
-501 GGIKLDNTSATLE
+501 
-514 NNTILENTAQNAGG
+514 
-528 GLRADTRSAAV
+528 
-539 TCTLRNN
+539 
-546 TIANNTAVT
+546 
-555 GGGISS
+555 
-561 GSSSLIYKNEYTGY
+561 
-575 TCTIVMESGSVTGNT
+575 
-590 ARTTLGTYGGGGVH
+590 
-604 LTGNGSRF
+604 
-612 VMKGGTIAGNN
+612 
-623 ANCGGGIYSENYE
+623 
-636 GISILGG
+636 
-643 AIQGNRA
+643 
-650 AKHGGGIYIRNS
+650 GGGIYIRNS

-731 GSTEDKNRNVLVL
+731 GSAEDKNRNVLIL

-802 GSDYTILQDENGDYV
+802 GSDYTILQDENRDYV

-861 ETPESPEVPEAPG
+861 ETPESPEVPVAPG

>member
-1 MVYDN
+1 MVCSN

-209 GIAAPAIQPGG
+209 GIAAPAIQPGD

-380 VSMGGKHGGTV
+380 VSMGSKHGGTV

-501 GGIKLDNTSATLE
+501 GGI
-514 NNTILENTAQNAGG
+514 
-528 GLRADTRSAAV
+528 
-539 TCTLRNN
+539 
-546 TIANNTAVT
+546 
-555 GGGISS
+555 
-561 GSSSLIYKNEYTGY
+561 
-575 TCTIVMESGSVTGNT
+575 
-590 ARTTLGTYGGGGVH
+590 
-604 LTGNGSRF
+604 
-612 VMKGGTIAGNN
+612 
-623 ANCGGGIYSENYE
+623 
-636 GISILGG
+636 
-643 AIQGNRA
+643 
-650 AKHGGGIYIRNS
+650 YIRNS

-731 GSTEDKNRNVLVL
+731 GSAEDKNRNVLIL

-925 GRRCRH
+925 GRHCRH

>member
-1 MVYDN
+1 
-6 CSSPDDRRA
+6 
-15 RCEKYRLSRF
+15 
-25 YRVHL
+25 
-30 ISKEMDR
+30 

-310 NGTITGG
+310 NGTITG
-317 TESGVKITGAEGS
+317 
-330 EILLKDLTITGNR
+330 NR

-492 IQKNSGKNG
+492 IQKNSGKN
-501 GGIKLDNTSATLE
+501 
-514 NNTILENTAQNAGG
+514 
-528 GLRADTRSAAV
+528 
-539 TCTLRNN
+539 
-546 TIANNTAVT
+546 
-555 GGGISS
+555 
-561 GSSSLIYKNEYTGY
+561 
-575 TCTIVMESGSVTGNT
+575 
-590 ARTTLGTYGGGGVH
+590 
-604 LTGNGSRF
+604 
-612 VMKGGTIAGNN
+612 
-623 ANCGGGIYSENYE
+623 
-636 GISILGG
+636 
-643 AIQGNRA
+643 
-650 AKHGGGIYIRNS
+650 GGGIYIRNS

>member
-1 MVYDN
+1 M
-6 CSSPDDRRA
+6 
-15 RCEKYRLSRF
+15 
-25 YRVHL
+25 HL

-310 NGTITGG
+310 NGTITG
-317 TESGVKITGAEGS
+317 
-330 EILLKDLTITGNR
+330 NR

-352 GVCADSGDL
+352 SVCADSGDL

-463 TAGQDGGG
+463 TAGQ
-471 IYLSRPEQS
+471 
-480 ETAPDTTICGNT
+480 
-492 IQKNSGKNG
+492 
-501 GGIKLDNTSATLE
+501 
-514 NNTILENTAQNAGG
+514 
-528 GLRADTRSAAV
+528 
-539 TCTLRNN
+539 
-546 TIANNTAVT
+546 
-555 GGGISS
+555 
-561 GSSSLIYKNEYTGY
+561 
-575 TCTIVMESGSVTGNT
+575 
-590 ARTTLGTYGGGGVH
+590 
-604 LTGNGSRF
+604 
-612 VMKGGTIAGNN
+612 
-623 ANCGGGIYSENYE
+623 
-636 GISILGG
+636 
-643 AIQGNRA
+643 
-650 AKHGGGIYIRNS
+650 
-662 MPNRTIAGSVT
+662 
-673 NTVEQEVLDI
+673 
-683 GSTVVISGN
+683 
-692 TAGQLG
+692 LG

-731 GSTEDKNRNVLVL
+731 GSAEDKNRNVLIL

>member
-1 MVYDN
+1 
-6 CSSPDDRRA
+6 
-15 RCEKYRLSRF
+15 
-25 YRVHL
+25 
-30 ISKEMDR
+30 

-124 AAPAGDAAV
+124 AAPAGDAAI

-260 EIILQEDYTGSL
+260 EIVLQEDYTGSL
-272 TIFDWIRLNLN
+272 TTFDWIRLNLN

-295 SGKKADGSRGTVEIV
+295 SGKKADGSRGAVEIV
-310 NGTITGG
+310 NG
-317 TESGVKITGAEGS
+317 
-330 EILLKDLTITGNR
+330 TITGNR

-380 VSMGGKHGGTV
+380 VSMGG
-391 ENASLTIKDSVI
+391 
-403 SGNTSTAQGGGV
+403 
-415 YAAVTDGSVSIT
+415 
-427 GSTLSGNSATAQGG
+427 
-441 GISVSASGSTDVT
+441 
-454 LSGNTILEN
+454 
-463 TAGQDGGG
+463 
-471 IYLSRPEQS
+471 
-480 ETAPDTTICGNT
+480 
-492 IQKNSGKNG
+492 
-501 GGIKLDNTSATLE
+501 
-514 NNTILENTAQNAGG
+514 
-528 GLRADTRSAAV
+528 
-539 TCTLRNN
+539 
-546 TIANNTAVT
+546 
-555 GGGISS
+555 
-561 GSSSLIYKNEYTGY
+561 
-575 TCTIVMESGSVTGNT
+575 
-590 ARTTLGTYGGGGVH
+590 
-604 LTGNGSRF
+604 
-612 VMKGGTIAGNN
+612 
-623 ANCGGGIYSENYE
+623 
-636 GISILGG
+636 
-643 AIQGNRA
+643 
-650 AKHGGGIYIRNS
+650 KHGGGIYIRNS

>member
-1 MVYDN
+1 
-6 CSSPDDRRA
+6 
-15 RCEKYRLSRF
+15 
-25 YRVHL
+25 
-30 ISKEMDR
+30 
-37 MTNKKFKL
+37 
-45 AAMSLALTACVAAS
+45 MSLALTACVAAS

-104 DPVEETPAQS
+104 NPVEETPAQS

-133 LPALPG
+133 LPA
-139 ARPVVVDMPAAEA
+139 
-152 PADAAG
+152 
-158 EPAEA
+158 
-163 AEDPKDA
+163 
-170 ADSAEETAEDADA
+170 
-183 AEDAETPEPPE
+183 
-194 IAIARPDAAQ
+194 
-204 PAVQP
+204 VQP

-220 ISVMLPGETRQVALN
+220 ISVMLPGETQQVALN

-310 NGTITGG
+310 NGTITG
-317 TESGVKITGAEGS
+317 
-330 EILLKDLTITGNR
+330 NR

-352 GVCADSGDL
+352 SVCADSGDL

-463 TAGQDGGG
+463 TAGQ
-471 IYLSRPEQS
+471 
-480 ETAPDTTICGNT
+480 
-492 IQKNSGKNG
+492 
-501 GGIKLDNTSATLE
+501 
-514 NNTILENTAQNAGG
+514 
-528 GLRADTRSAAV
+528 
-539 TCTLRNN
+539 
-546 TIANNTAVT
+546 
-555 GGGISS
+555 
-561 GSSSLIYKNEYTGY
+561 
-575 TCTIVMESGSVTGNT
+575 
-590 ARTTLGTYGGGGVH
+590 
-604 LTGNGSRF
+604 
-612 VMKGGTIAGNN
+612 
-623 ANCGGGIYSENYE
+623 
-636 GISILGG
+636 
-643 AIQGNRA
+643 
-650 AKHGGGIYIRNS
+650 
-662 MPNRTIAGSVT
+662 
-673 NTVEQEVLDI
+673 
-683 GSTVVISGN
+683 
-692 TAGQLG
+692 LG

-731 GSTEDKNRNVLVL
+731 GSAEDKNRNVLIL

>member
-1 MVYDN
+1 
-6 CSSPDDRRA
+6 
-15 RCEKYRLSRF
+15 
-25 YRVHL
+25 
-30 ISKEMDR
+30 
-37 MTNKKFKL
+37 
-45 AAMSLALTACVAAS
+45 MSLALTACVAAS

-114 TEEPPAQEPE
+114 TEEPPAQETE

-352 GVCADSGDL
+352 GV
-361 TIDHCRIT
+361 
-369 DNTAAN
+369 
-375 GSGGG
+375 
-380 VSMGGKHGGTV
+380 
-391 ENASLTIKDSVI
+391 
-403 SGNTSTAQGGGV
+403 
-415 YAAVTDGSVSIT
+415 
-427 GSTLSGNSATAQGG
+427 
-441 GISVSASGSTDVT
+441 
-454 LSGNTILEN
+454 
-463 TAGQDGGG
+463 
-471 IYLSRPEQS
+471 
-480 ETAPDTTICGNT
+480 
-492 IQKNSGKNG
+492 
-501 GGIKLDNTSATLE
+501 
-514 NNTILENTAQNAGG
+514 
-528 GLRADTRSAAV
+528 
-539 TCTLRNN
+539 
-546 TIANNTAVT
+546 
-555 GGGISS
+555 
-561 GSSSLIYKNEYTGY
+561 
-575 TCTIVMESGSVTGNT
+575 
-590 ARTTLGTYGGGGVH
+590 H

-623 ANCGGGIYSENYE
+623 ANCGSGIYSENYE

-731 GSTEDKNRNVLVL
+731 GSAEDKNRNVLIL

-817 ITVGGKALAL
+817 ITVSGKALAL

-849 PTPDPEPTPITP
+849 STPNPEPTPITP
-861 ETPESPEVPEAPG
+861 ETPESPEVPVAPG

-925 GRRCRH
+925 GKYARH

>member
-1 MVYDN
+1 
-6 CSSPDDRRA
+6 
-15 RCEKYRLSRF
+15 
-25 YRVHL
+25 
-30 ISKEMDR
+30 
-37 MTNKKFKL
+37 MTTKKFKL

-114 TEEPPAQEPE
+114 TEEPPAQETE

-183 AEDAETPEPPE
+183 AEDAETPEPQE

-441 GISVSASGSTDVT
+441 GISVSTSGSTDVT

-501 GGIKLDNTSATLE
+501 GGI
-514 NNTILENTAQNAGG
+514 
-528 GLRADTRSAAV
+528 
-539 TCTLRNN
+539 
-546 TIANNTAVT
+546 
-555 GGGISS
+555 
-561 GSSSLIYKNEYTGY
+561 
-575 TCTIVMESGSVTGNT
+575 
-590 ARTTLGTYGGGGVH
+590 
-604 LTGNGSRF
+604 
-612 VMKGGTIAGNN
+612 
-623 ANCGGGIYSENYE
+623 
-636 GISILGG
+636 
-643 AIQGNRA
+643 
-650 AKHGGGIYIRNS
+650 
-662 MPNRTIAGSVT
+662 
-673 NTVEQEVLDI
+673 
-683 GSTVVISGN
+683 
-692 TAGQLG
+692 
-698 GGIYADNGV
+698 YADNGV

-731 GSTEDKNRNVLVL
+731 GSAEDKNRNVLIL

-764 WYIDGDED
+764 RYIDGDED

>member
-1 MVYDN
+1 M
-6 CSSPDDRRA
+6 
-15 RCEKYRLSRF
+15 
-25 YRVHL
+25 
-30 ISKEMDR
+30 
-37 MTNKKFKL
+37 
-45 AAMSLALTACVAAS
+45 
-59 PLSAGA
+59 
-65 EAPEAAADVQ
+65 
-75 PSAAADTATEDKPS
+75 
-89 PETVAAE
+89 
-96 EPAAEAAA
+96 
-104 DPVEETPAQS
+104 
-114 TEEPPAQEPE
+114 
-124 AAPAGDAAV
+124 
-133 LPALPG
+133 
-139 ARPVVVDMPAAEA
+139 
-152 PADAAG
+152 
-158 EPAEA
+158 
-163 AEDPKDA
+163 
-170 ADSAEETAEDADA
+170 
-183 AEDAETPEPPE
+183 
-194 IAIARPDAAQ
+194 
-204 PAVQP
+204 
-209 GIAAPAIQPGG
+209 
-220 ISVMLPGETRQVALN
+220 
-235 TQASNEDGTVMG
+235 
-247 DFETVVKNAKAGQ
+247 
-260 EIILQEDYTGSL
+260 
-272 TIFDWIRLNLN
+272 
-283 KKTVTGTITVDL
+283 
-295 SGKKADGSRGTVEIV
+295 

-501 GGIKLDNTSATLE
+501 GGI
-514 NNTILENTAQNAGG
+514 
-528 GLRADTRSAAV
+528 
-539 TCTLRNN
+539 
-546 TIANNTAVT
+546 
-555 GGGISS
+555 
-561 GSSSLIYKNEYTGY
+561 
-575 TCTIVMESGSVTGNT
+575 
-590 ARTTLGTYGGGGVH
+590 
-604 LTGNGSRF
+604 
-612 VMKGGTIAGNN
+612 
-623 ANCGGGIYSENYE
+623 
-636 GISILGG
+636 
-643 AIQGNRA
+643 
-650 AKHGGGIYIRNS
+650 
-662 MPNRTIAGSVT
+662 
-673 NTVEQEVLDI
+673 
-683 GSTVVISGN
+683 
-692 TAGQLG
+692 
-698 GGIYADNGV
+698 YADNGV

-731 GSTEDKNRNVLVL
+731 GSAEDKNRNVLVL
-744 RRVSK
+744 RRISK

-802 GSDYTILQDENGDYV
+802 GSDYTILQDENGDYI

-925 GRRCRH
+925 GKYARH

>member
-1 MVYDN
+1 MVCNN

-260 EIILQEDYTGSL
+260 EIVLQEDYTGSL
-272 TIFDWIRLNLN
+272 TTFDWIRLNLN

-295 SGKKADGSRGTVEIV
+295 SGKKADGSRGAVEIV
-310 NGTITGG
+310 NG
-317 TESGVKITGAEGS
+317 
-330 EILLKDLTITGNR
+330 TITGNR
-343 NDTSGYGGG
+343 NDTSGY
-352 GVCADSGDL
+352 
-361 TIDHCRIT
+361 
-369 DNTAAN
+369 
-375 GSGGG
+375 GGG

-501 GGIKLDNTSATLE
+501 GGI
-514 NNTILENTAQNAGG
+514 
-528 GLRADTRSAAV
+528 
-539 TCTLRNN
+539 
-546 TIANNTAVT
+546 
-555 GGGISS
+555 
-561 GSSSLIYKNEYTGY
+561 
-575 TCTIVMESGSVTGNT
+575 
-590 ARTTLGTYGGGGVH
+590 
-604 LTGNGSRF
+604 
-612 VMKGGTIAGNN
+612 
-623 ANCGGGIYSENYE
+623 
-636 GISILGG
+636 
-643 AIQGNRA
+643 
-650 AKHGGGIYIRNS
+650 YIRNS

-731 GSTEDKNRNVLVL
+731 GSAEDKNRNVLIL

-925 GRRCRH
+925 GRHCRH